1 MHTALLIVELVVSV
15 LLIIIVLL
23 QNKDGGLSAD
33 MGGGESFQSTR
44 RGAEKVIHYTTVVLS
59 AIFMINAVV
68 IALV

>member
-1 MHTALLIVELVVSV
+1 MHTALLIIELVVSV
-15 LLIIIVLL
+15 LLIIVVLV

-59 AIFMINAVV
+59 AIFMVNAVL
-68 IALV
+68 IAIV